1 VTRRLRVERSAPLVL
16 RTGARGSR
24 LSEGGLIQGS
34 VRARLLGI
42 PLLRLDATI
51 AVIPGISLLPHAVE
65 PGRSLSEAVR
75 RINEGAEVLEHV
87 RRESRALSV
96 RES

>member
-1 VTRRLRVERSAPLVL
+1 MTRRLRVESSAPVL
-16 RTGARGSR
+16 RTGARGRR

-51 AVIPGISLLPHAVE
+51 AVIPSISVSPHAVA